1 MSETLKLMRVEQR
14 TNAKGYTNWY
24 CVFEGRKGE
33 FDKQCFNDSV
43 AEQAQQYVGQ
53 IVNVDW
59 NVQQTSYGEWKR
71 VAAVG
76 PNEQYSGVPSS
87 PAAPAPSVSQ
97 SAPGAGATSGLD
109 NGEQML
115 VRGVACQIADK
126 GMTFAEKAE
135 EVAFWLW
142 CYRNG
147 DRLAKRYAERM
158 RQKEQVQN
166 VPPPVQ
172 QTAPEPDL
180 DDEIPF

>member
-14 TNAKGYTNWY
+14 TNAKGYTYWY

-33 FDKQCFNDSV
+33 FDKQCMNDSV
-43 AEQAQQYVGQ
+43 AQQAQQYVGQ
-53 IVNVDW
+53 VVDVDW
-59 NVQQTSYGEWKR
+59 NVQQTSYGEWRR

-76 PNEQYSGVPSS
+76 PSEHNSGVPSS

-115 VRGVACQIADK
+115 VRGVACQLADK
-126 GMTFAEKAE
+126 GMAHKDMAN
-135 EVAFWLW
+135 EVGFWLW

-147 DRLAKRYAERM
+147 DRLVNDYVSRL
-158 RQKEQVQN
+158 RQKAQVQN

-172 QTAPEPDL
+172 QAAPEPDL